1 MHNAAF
7 FNDVV
12 GCDPRLEGEDMRRR
26 EFVTLLGGAAAAWPL
41 AARAQQPERVR
52 RIGVL
57 MGFAD
62 PATQS
67 YVTAFRGALTKL
79 GWAEGSN
86 LRTEVRWGAGD
97 ADKIRSFAKELVDL
111 RPDVIVG
118 QSTPV
123 VAALARETQTI
134 PIVFVNVA
142 DPIGSGFVVSLARPG
157 GNLTGFMTDNSALGG
172 KWVQLLKEIAPR
184 TVRVALMFNPTT
196 AVPLKFYLPSVQAAA
211 SDAGVEVNA
220 TPVHAKDEIEGV
232 IAAQA
237 RDQGSSLI
245 VMPDPFNGANREEI
259 TLLAARYRVPAM
271 YYRREFADAG
281 GLIAYASDFAE
292 QFPQAASYADRIL
305 KGTKPSELPVQAP
318 VKFDLVINLKT
329 AKALGL
335 DVPLQLQQ
343 RADDVIE

>member
-1 MHNAAF
+1 
-7 FNDVV
+7 
-12 GCDPRLEGEDMRRR
+12 MRRR
-26 EFVTLLGGAAAAWPL
+26 EFIKLVGAAAGWPL
-41 AARAQQPERVR
+41 VARAQQPERVR

-57 MGFAD
+57 MGVGD
-62 PATQS
+62 PSNQS
-67 YVTAFRGALTKL
+67 YVTAFRDALTKL

-97 ADKIRSFAKELVDL
+97 ADLFRSFAKELVDL

-123 VAALARETQTI
+123 VAALVRETQTI
-134 PIVFVNVA
+134 PIVFANVA

-157 GNLTGFMTDNSALGG
+157 GNLTGFTTDNSALGG

-184 TVRVALMFNPTT
+184 TVRVALLFNPAT
-196 AVPLKFYLPSVQAAA
+196 AVPLKFYMPSVQAAA
-211 SDAGVEVNA
+211 STSGIEVNA

-237 RDQGSSLI
+237 RDQGGGLI
-245 VMPDPFNGANREEI
+245 LMPDPFNAANHEQI

-271 YYRREFADAG
+271 YYRREFAEAG
-281 GLIAYASDFAE
+281 GLIAYANDFAE
-292 QFPQAASYADRIL
+292 QFPQAAAYVDRIL
-305 KGTKPSELPVQAP
+305 KGAKPADLPVQAP
-318 VKFDLVINLKT
+318 TKFDLVINLKT

-335 DVPLQLQQ
+335 DVSPSLLA
-343 RADDVIE
+343 RAAAVIE